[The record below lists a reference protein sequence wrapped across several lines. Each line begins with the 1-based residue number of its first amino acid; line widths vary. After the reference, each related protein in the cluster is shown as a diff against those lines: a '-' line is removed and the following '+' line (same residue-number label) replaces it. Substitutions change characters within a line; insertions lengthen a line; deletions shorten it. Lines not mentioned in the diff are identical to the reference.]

1 MRRPRRGFAFLGTGR
16 RFFDEKGCP
25 DINDRLRTRLASW
38 LDIPEE
44 ALGAPRVVLSGT
56 SEASIENP
64 GAILEYTPR
73 TLRVR
78 TAAGPVAVLGED
90 LVIRAYT
97 RAALQVAGRLTAV
110 QLGASEERPPD
121 GGRDASHYNNRGA
134 ALRPTAPDGGQ
145 AR

>member
-1 MRRPRRGFAFLGTGR
+1 MPNIT
-16 RFFDEKGCP
+16 
-25 DINDRLRTRLASW
+25 DRLRTRLASW

-56 SEASIENP
+56 SEARIENP
-64 GAILEYTPR
+64 GAILDYTAR
-73 TLRVR
+73 ILRVR

-110 QLGASEERPPD
+110 QLGTPAEQAPD
-121 GGRDASHYNNRGA
+121 GEQDAADGDNKSINP
-134 ALRPTAPDGGQ
+134 RPTAPDSDNRGINQRRTAPDGGR

>member
-56 SEASIENP
+56 SEARIENP

-110 QLGASEERPPD
+110 QLGTPAEQTPD
-121 GGRDASHYNNRGA
+121 GGRDAADSDNKGTGPRRA
-134 ALRPTAPDGGQ
+134 APDGGYT
-145 AR
+145 R

>member
-1 MRRPRRGFAFLGTGR
+1 MPNIT
-16 RFFDEKGCP
+16 
-25 DINDRLRTRLASW
+25 DRLRTRLSSW

-56 SEASIENP
+56 SEARIENP
-64 GAILEYTPR
+64 GAILEYTHR

-110 QLGASEERPPD
+110 QLGTPAEQAPD
-121 GGRDASHYNNRGA
+121 GGRDAADSDNKGTGPRRA
-134 ALRPTAPDGGQ
+134 APDGGYT
-145 AR
+145 R